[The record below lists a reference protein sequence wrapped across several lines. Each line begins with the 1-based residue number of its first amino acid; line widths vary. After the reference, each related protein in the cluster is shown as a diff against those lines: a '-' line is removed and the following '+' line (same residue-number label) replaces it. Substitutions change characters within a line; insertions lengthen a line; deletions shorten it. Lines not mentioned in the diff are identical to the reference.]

1 MRAVVKRA
9 AAMVALAALLQ
20 SQAASAQQSCISD
33 GEMGAMAVYAVPSI
47 VQSVRLRC
55 ADRLD
60 TNGWLAQNGSGFSS
74 RYAALK
80 PSAWPEAKS
89 GILKY
94 LGQAAAPDGR
104 NLAML
109 SNLPDQHVQ
118 PLVDALIVQEVSP
131 RIEPGNCRTI
141 ERMMQALAPV
151 DPEIAG
157 TLIGLAANFIA
168 RDEPVVCSLEE

>member
-1 MRAVVKRA
+1 MRALWKRVA
-9 AAMVALAALLQ
+9 AVAAFAGLMQ
-20 SQAASAQQSCISD
+20 SHAASAQQTCISD
-33 GEMGAMAVYAVPSI
+33 TEMGAMAVYAVPSI
-47 VQSVRLRC
+47 VQSVNLRC
-55 ADRLD
+55 SGRLD
-60 TNGWLAQNGSGFSS
+60 TGGWLAQNGARFSS

-80 PSAWPEAKS
+80 PSVWPRAKA

-94 LGQAAAPDGR
+94 LGQSTGPDGR

-131 RIEPGNCRTI
+131 RIEPGNCRTV
-141 ERMMQALAPV
+141 ERVLQALAPV
-151 DPEIAG
+151 DPEVAG